1 MKNLHINPASRVFV
15 CDDTPYRLQ
24 FFEQAL
30 RDVAL
35 LKLSNNAQE
44 GLRVVREMAF
54 DYYFLDYDLGGGSTT
69 TDIALSL
76 ASLPK
81 TRRRHVV
88 IHSASCVGRQALKA
102 ILPSA
107 RIAEIGTFRIVLSRK
122 NSRPAKGQRD

>member
-1 MKNLHINPASRVFV
+1 MKNLYINPASRVFV

-30 RDVAL
+30 RNVAL

-44 GLRVVREMAF
+44 GLRVVRETAF

-107 RIAEIGTFRIVLSRK
+107 RIAEIGTFQIVLSRK
-122 NSRPAKGQRD
+122 RKPEAAGK